1 MSKVVVSGYLNV
13 MFLFLLVDGI
23 VLGVVIVLV
32 YIYLIM
38 IVFIVIML
46 YKVRLCF
53 DIFIGLNELLNLVYV
68 LILIKEC

>member
-1 MSKVVVSGYLNV
+1 

-46 YKVRLCF
+46 YKVRFCF
-53 DIFIGLNELLNLVYV
+53 DIFIGLNE
-68 LILIKEC
+68 

>member
-1 MSKVVVSGYLNV
+1 MSGYLNV

-53 DIFIGLNELLNLVYV
+53 DIFLGLNE
-68 LILIKEC
+68 